1 MDNVWKGYY
10 FHQYIPHDKGPFD
23 FCRTSWLRL
32 RHSPGETTHESPHHS
47 HIIFSSCF
55 SKHKTSLSKLKN
67 VTNERETRIKELEE
81 KLAHEAK
88 EQSKQLEVIQEE
100 GRITT
105 ELTSLGAQCRG
116 ERHEQV
122 ITRQREALTE
132 LRIRIKDLEQL
143 KPPSKC

>member
-1 MDNVWKGYY
+1 MTFLHYDALILKRFCAGSKGKLH
-10 FHQYIPHDKGPFD
+10 FF
-23 FCRTSWLRL
+23 
-32 RHSPGETTHESPHHS
+32 
-47 HIIFSSCF
+47 F

-67 VTNERETRIKELEE
+67 VTNERESRIKELEE

-122 ITRQREALTE
+122 IARQREALTE

-143 KPPSKC
+143 KPPSKCI